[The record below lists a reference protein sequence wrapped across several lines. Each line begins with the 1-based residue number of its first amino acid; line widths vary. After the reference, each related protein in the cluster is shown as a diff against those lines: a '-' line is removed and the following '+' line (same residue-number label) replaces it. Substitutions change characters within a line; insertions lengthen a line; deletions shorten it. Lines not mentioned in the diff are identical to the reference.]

1 MKMRTDNIPVI
12 PIICSDWRVCHETL
26 GEMTKIRKCSC
37 KRLAKARYD
46 YYSESKEVSV
56 GVVLVVVVIF
66 TCRFTA
72 MDMTGHF

>member
-1 MKMRTDNIPVI
+1 M
-12 PIICSDWRVCHETL
+12 IIYSDWRVCHETL

-56 GVVLVVVVIF
+56 GGAGGCCNIHLY
-66 TCRFTA
+66 CRSTA